1 MIGWKEFMIN
11 HIGYIVDGNRR
22 WAREKKLPTLEGH
35 RRGMENVKKAII
47 FSSNKKIPYTSFF
60 LFSTENWSRTG
71 EEVNYLMDLFRKNFN
86 AFKKIAKEYN
96 LKYLFLGTEKNA
108 PSDIISDLHE
118 LEKCTSKNTGVKI
131 CICFNYGGRQ
141 EILEAAEKY
150 TKFVNDQSTQ
160 DLEVTEENFANFLYQ
175 PEVPNLDLVVRT
187 SGEQRISGFMLWRAA
202 YAEFLFEK
210 KYFPDLT
217 DDDFENFIEEFNQ
230 RQRRFGK

>member
-1 MIGWKEFMIN
+1 MIR

-22 WAREKKLPTLEGH
+22 WARERGLHTLEGH
-35 RRGMENVKKAII
+35 KLGMEKVKSAIA

-60 LFSTENWSRTG
+60 LFSTENWSRAP
-71 EEVNYLMDLFRKNFN
+71 EEVSYLMNLFRRNFKS
-86 AFKKIAKEYN
+86 FKKMADDYD
-96 LKYLFLGTEKNA
+96 LKYLFFGTEDNA
-108 PSDIISDLHE
+108 PEDIIKNLHE
-118 LEKCTSKNTGVKI
+118 LEKYTANNNGVTI

-150 TKFVNDQSTQ
+150 AEHTKKIDSVCNEKS
-160 DLEVTEENFANFLYQ
+160 EVRKMRFEDFLYK
-175 PEVPNLDLVVRT
+175 PEVPDIDLIVRT

-210 KYFPDLT
+210 KYFPELDEM
-217 DDDFENFIEEFNQ
+217 DFENFLNEFDS